1 MTKFFGLTF
10 ERALDRAGTILLLVP
25 ALVLGV
31 ATASYS
37 LPL

>member
-1 MTKFFGLTF
+1 MTKFFGQGF
-10 ERALDRAGTILLLVP
+10 ERALDRIGAVLLLAP
-25 ALVLGV
+25 ALVLGA

>member
-1 MTKFFGLTF
+1 MTKFFGLSF
-10 ERALDRAGTILLLVP
+10 ERFLDRVGAVLLLVP